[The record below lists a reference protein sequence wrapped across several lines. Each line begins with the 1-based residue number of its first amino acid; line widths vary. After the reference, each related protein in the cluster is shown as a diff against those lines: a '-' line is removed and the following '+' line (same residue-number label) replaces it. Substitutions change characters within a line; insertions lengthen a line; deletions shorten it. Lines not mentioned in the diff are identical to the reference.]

1 MAKPGGRRGGG
12 FPGGMGGGGGGM
24 DPMKMLGAAQ
34 EQAKKAA
41 EDLEKELAQKT
52 CEGASGGGMVSAT
65 VTATLELRSIKID
78 PSVVDKA
85 EKDMLEDL
93 VVAAVNA
100 ALKKARDVAAAA
112 QAEMQQR
119 QIQSMLGGMGM
130 GGGLGD
136 LGKMLG
142 GM

>member
-1 MAKPGGRRGGG
+1 MAKPGRGGFRGG
-12 FPGGMGGGGGGM
+12 FGGGGGGGGGMGGM

-52 CEGASGGGMVSAT
+52 CEGASGGGMVNAT

-78 PSVVDKA
+78 PSVIEKS

-100 ALKKARDVAAAA
+100 AMKKAKEIQNAA
-112 QAEMQQR
+112 QAEMQAKQV
-119 QIQSMLGGMGM
+119 QQMLGGMG
-130 GGGLGD
+130 GLGD
-136 LGKMLG
+136 L
-142 GM
+142 

>member
-1 MAKPGGRRGGG
+1 MGQILRNGCGVRAALVAAAGLATAMHAGASPLFTTIALSNTDGALG
-12 FPGGMGGGGGGM
+12 PGMG
-24 DPMKMLGAAQ
+24 
-34 EQAKKAA
+34 
-41 EDLEKELAQKT
+41 
-52 CEGASGGGMVSAT
+52 SG
-65 VTATLELRSIKID
+65 
-78 PSVVDKA
+78 
-85 EKDMLEDL
+85 
-93 VVAAVNA
+93 VAFTSAVNA